1 MSGDTEATLVPPP
14 RTRRDPSHPT
24 RKEERMKTRTRE
36 FFEDLYWI
44 AFGLVLM
51 MLVLSVLQ
59 LGFSL

>member
-1 MSGDTEATLVPPP
+1 MVPPP
-14 RTRRDPSHPT
+14 RTRRDPSHPM
-24 RKEERMKTRTRE
+24 RKEERVKTRTRE

-51 MLVLSVLQ
+51 VLVLSVLQ